1 MAIVSQIANATSPS
15 SLILKGG
22 QIYNPQTNRFERKDL
37 KIVSGTIAA
46 KEENIELTPRDTV
59 RVLPDNYRISA
70 GWKDLHMHCFGCW
83 GKGMD
88 PIRHGLY
95 KGATLQVDAGSAGM
109 SNFEDFAQGV
119 LSKTNGLVLAM
130 LNIAPGGLARKF
142 GENRDL
148 ANHDPKE
155 TAEVAIQYSGK
166 IKMIKIRLGKTQNTE
181 DTGKQA
187 ITMAKEAAKLAGNI
201 PLMVHIEDGAPLEE
215 IFNCLDAGDIVTHAF
230 RKDGTCCILDDQNR
244 LQPFVINALK
254 RGVRLDV
261 GHGAG
266 GFHKDN
272 AIASMAALE
281 LLSNEHFEPF
291 TTSTDLHCFS
301 LNGPVYDL
309 PTTIAKMI
317 SLGMKVEDA
326 IASVTKYPAESLRL
340 PESTW
345 RMGLG
350 DPADLTVWRHEVSEV
365 EQYNFIDPH
374 KVTWK
379 GKEML
384 SPKMVYVNG
393 QLIDV
398 G

>member
-1 MAIVSQIANATSPS
+1 MAIVSQIENATFPS
-15 SLILKGG
+15 SLIFMGG
-22 QIYNPQTNRFERKDL
+22 QIYNPHTNRFERKGL
-37 KIVSGTIAA
+37 KIVDGKITA
-46 KEENIELTPRDTV
+46 KEESIEPAPTDTV
-59 RVLPDNYRISA
+59 RVLPDDYRISP
-70 GWKDLHMHCFGCW
+70 GWKDIHMHCFGCW

-88 PIRHGLY
+88 PVKHGLY

-109 SNFEDFAQGV
+109 SNFEDFDQGV
-119 LSKTNGLVLAM
+119 LNKTKGLVLAM

-142 GENRDL
+142 GENKDL

-155 TAEVAIQYSGK
+155 TAEVAIQYSDK
-166 IKMIKIRLGKTQNTE
+166 IKMIKIRLGKTQNTK
-181 DTGKQA
+181 DTWEQA
-187 ITMAKEAAKLAGNI
+187 LTMAKEAARLAGNI

-215 IFNCLDAGDIVTHAF
+215 IFNHLDAGDIVTHAF

-244 LQPFVINALK
+244 LQPFVISALK

-281 LLSNEHFEPF
+281 LLSNEHFKPF

-326 IASVTKYPAESLRL
+326 IASVTRYPAEALRL
-340 PESTW
+340 PEHSW
-345 RMGLG
+345 RMDLG
-350 DPADLTVWRHEVSEV
+350 DPADLTVWKHEVSDV
-365 EQYNFIDPH
+365 DKYDFIDPH
-374 KVTWK
+374 KTIWQ
-379 GKEML
+379 GREML
-384 SPKMVYVNG
+384 LPKMVYVNG
-393 QLIDV
+393 QLIDI